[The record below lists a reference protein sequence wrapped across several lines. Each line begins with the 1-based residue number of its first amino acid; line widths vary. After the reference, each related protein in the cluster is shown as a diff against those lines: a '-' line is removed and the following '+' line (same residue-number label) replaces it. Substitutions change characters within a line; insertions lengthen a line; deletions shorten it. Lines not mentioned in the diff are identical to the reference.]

1 MSAFSMCQLLAESL
15 DWAQSC
21 HSSSLSQ
28 RLLRGSGC
36 EAWQPP
42 RNVCFTADTGSAG
55 GACRIYEFT
64 TLDRSYPSQ
73 RGPEGAVSKSSHL
86 FSAPEQSRGQ
96 LSIDGNCVV
105 PSPRSAEE
113 REMASSAQIC
123 AGGHRAQERPG
134 GKAAMRRSPLRHPPA
149 ELGGIRARN
158 PLGADRARNRRL
170 GKQSRF
176 IERDQW
182 A

>member
-42 RNVCFTADTGSAG
+42 RNVSFTADTGSAG

-73 RGPEGAVSKSSHL
+73 RGPEGAVSKSSLL

-96 LSIDGNCVV
+96 LSIDGNCLV
-105 PSPRSAEE
+105 PRPRSAEE
-113 REMASSAQIC
+113 REMAN
-123 AGGHRAQERPG
+123 RLNAQEGTEPRDAQGARRQCG
-134 GKAAMRRSPLRHPPA
+134 GTVVASARGARRHPRPQPPR
-149 ELGGIRARN
+149 GG
-158 PLGADRARNRRL
+158 
-170 GKQSRF
+170 SR
-176 IERDQW
+176 EKS
-182 A
+182 